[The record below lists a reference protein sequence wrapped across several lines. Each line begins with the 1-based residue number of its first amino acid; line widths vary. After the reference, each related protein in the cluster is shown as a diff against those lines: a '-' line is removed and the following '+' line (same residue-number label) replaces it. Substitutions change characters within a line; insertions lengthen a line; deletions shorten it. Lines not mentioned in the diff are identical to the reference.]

1 MRTRQRNTKHF
12 QQQRATDCE
21 SERTSERER
30 KRALTNCQN
39 NWTELPNAL
48 AAQDV
53 NF

>member
-1 MRTRQRNTKHF
+1 MRTRHNATRNIFSSREPLTA
-12 QQQRATDCE
+12 RANVPAK
-21 SERTSERER
+21 ER